1 MRGGNMIQTKDG
13 FQYDVERPFWR
24 FLGGGSPSKAKLPPV
39 ASPAPTPQSIDEGA
53 LAAGESERLQV
64 RKRKGRRSTILTE
77 STLGS
82 TGVER
87 QSLLGNTGA

>member
-1 MRGGNMIQTKDG
+1 MIQTNG
-13 FQYDVERPFWR
+13 RFQYDTERPFLR
-24 FLGGGSPSKAKLPPV
+24 FLGGGSPSKVKLPPPS
-39 ASPAPTPQSIDEGA
+39 SPAPTPESIDEGA
-53 LAAGESERLQV
+53 LEAGETERLRA